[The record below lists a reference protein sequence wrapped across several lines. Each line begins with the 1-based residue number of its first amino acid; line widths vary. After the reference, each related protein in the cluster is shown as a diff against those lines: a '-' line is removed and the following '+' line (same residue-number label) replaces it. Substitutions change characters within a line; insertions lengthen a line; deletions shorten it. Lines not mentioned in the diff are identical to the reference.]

1 MKTCS
6 GNIYALTERNFLMKQ
21 NRTILLFIAA
31 LIAFKGKAQM
41 PDTTLGGFSPFKF
54 GAAISAGL
62 LKSNASYR
70 ALVAREFSS
79 ITPENAL
86 KFGVVH
92 PTQNTYSWADAD
104 TIIAFAQQYGKRI
117 HGHTFIWHN
126 NVPTWLAN
134 FVGDSAAWEN
144 VMKTHIQT
152 VMTRYKGIV
161 KSWDVVNE
169 AVNEDGTMRSTIWS
183 QHLGAGYIARAFQY
197 AHEADT
203 AALLFYNDY
212 NHESSSNSFAKL
224 YTIQN
229 LVNGLVANGIPINGV
244 GMQMHVNK
252 NTNNANIQRALDTMF
267 NTGLIVH
274 ISELDVAVNP
284 ESNQSLTYNTTIA
297 SQQFGKFKFFA
308 RLGRNVAA
316 DKFYGIT
323 TWNVTDGDSWIP
335 TNYSRPDF
343 PLPFSNT
350 YQKKSSYQGFKD
362 GMVHSW
368 NAAAINGQSIAGT
381 YTDLGTN
388 GTAITTNFTGA
399 AMTFDN
405 DNSSVQNI
413 GFDFTFNGTVYTQ
426 FVLNTNGYI
435 KLGASAPS
443 STTVFYPSYNANTGS
458 VTTTS
463 DIDLIYPYNHD
474 LMAGSGTP
482 ELRVYTNG
490 TVGSRVCTIQ
500 FKNLAD
506 KLAPIQYTNM
516 EFQIKLYEATNM
528 VEFVY
533 GTWTASIN
541 TPTSITAAV
550 GIKGA
555 TVNESVNVAK
565 GSTVTWNTVMS
576 SANNYFFR
584 NGDYPLAGPQFNS
597 RNAFLPDAGRTF
609 RFAAS
614 SILPVTLL
622 SFNAYEKNSSIQ
634 LQWETV
640 NEINCKDF
648 EVQRSLDGRSFTSIA
663 TINAKGNSSSNNNQY
678 ATTDYDAAAL
688 DVVYY
693 RLKQNEKNGSS
704 AYSSII
710 RIKRNNK
717 TSFTVSAS
725 NPFSNKIDMQLQ
737 LSTAQIISIQLVDIS
752 GNMIVSKQLSIQQ
765 GSTSF
770 SLNVPAIPHGIYFL
784 KVISAT
790 EERTIK
796 LLKQ

>member
-1 MKTCS
+1 M
-6 GNIYALTERNFLMKQ
+6 AL
-21 NRTILLFIAA
+21 LLAVTSH
-31 LIAFKGKAQM
+31 AQM
-41 PDTTLGGFSPFKF
+41 SDTTLGGFSPFKF
-54 GAAISAGL
+54 GAAVSAGI
-62 LKSNASYR
+62 LKTNAAYR

-79 ITPENAL
+79 ITPENAM
-86 KFGVVH
+86 KFGVIH
-92 PTQNTYSWADAD
+92 PAENTYAWADAD
-104 TIIAFAQQYGKRI
+104 TIVAFAQQYGKRI

-134 FVGDSAAWEN
+134 YVGDSAAWEN
-144 VMKTHIQT
+144 IMKTHIQT
-152 VMTRYKGIV
+152 VMARYKGIV
-161 KSWDVVNE
+161 SSWDVVNE

-197 AHEADT
+197 AHDADT
-203 AALLFYNDY
+203 SALLFYNDY

-224 YTIQN
+224 YAIQN
-229 LVNGLVANGIPINGV
+229 LVNGLVANNVPINGV

-252 NTNNANIQRALDTMF
+252 NTNNANIQRSLDSMF
-267 NTGLIVH
+267 NTGLIIH

-284 ESNQSLTYNTTIA
+284 ESNQSLTFNATVA
-297 SQQFGKFKFFA
+297 SQQFGKFKFYA
-308 RLGRNVAA
+308 RAA
-316 DKFYGIT
+316 KNIPANRFYGIT

-343 PLPFSNT
+343 PLPFNSS

-362 GMVHSW
+362 GMVHAWS
-368 NAAAINGQSIAGT
+368 AAAASGQSIAGT

-405 DNSSVQNI
+405 DNSAVQNI
-413 GFDFTFNGTVYTQ
+413 GFNFIYNGTTYSQ

-474 LMAGSGTP
+474 LMTGSGAP
-482 ELRVYTNG
+482 AFRVYTAGAVG
-490 TVGSRVCTIQ
+490 TRVCTIQ

-506 KLAPIQYTNM
+506 KLAPTQYSNM
-516 EFQIKLYEATNM
+516 EFQIKLYETTNTID
-528 VEFVY
+528 FVY
-533 GTWTASIN
+533 GTWTPTGNAS
-541 TPTSITAAV
+541 TSVTAAV

-565 GSTVTWNTVMS
+565 GSTVTWTTSMS

-614 SILPVTLL
+614 SVLPVTLN
-622 SFNAYEKNSSIQ
+622 SFIAVEKGGNVL
-634 LQWETV
+634 LQWSTT
-640 NEINCKDF
+640 NEINSKNFEVTRSINGKDF
-648 EVQRSLDGRSFTSIA
+648 FTIA
-663 TINAKGNSSSNNNQY
+663 TVSSRGDASSSINQY
-678 ATTDYDAAAL
+678 SMTDYDVAGL
-688 DVVYY
+688 EVVYY
-693 RLKQNEKNGSS
+693 RLKQNDRNGESS
-704 AYSSII
+704 YSSII
-710 RIKRNNK
+710 KIKRNSK
-717 TSFTVSAS
+717 ALFSVSVV
-725 NPFSNKIDMQLQ
+725 NPFNTKVDLQLQ
-737 LSTAQIISIQLVDIS
+737 SAAAQTISISLMNINGQVLQ
-752 GNMIVSKQLSIQQ
+752 SKQLTIQA
-765 GSTSF
+765 GATSTSLTTGAF
-770 SLNVPAIPHGIYFL
+770 IAGTYFL
-784 KVISAT
+784 KVASSTAEKIIT
-790 EERTIK
+790 VT
-796 LLKQ
+796 KQ